1 LKTTDTDKILEIE
14 PATLKQ
20 KIDRGED
27 IFILDVRTPEEYEAW
42 KISYDKHKDLSLIPI
57 DQLSSQQALNQIPR
71 DKEIVT
77 VCSHGYRS
85 MMAAEFLT
93 ELGYNVRSVKGGM
106 SGWNKVYDVV
116 AIPVR
121 SNLSIKIWQVRRVSK
136 GCMGYVIASE
146 VDKNAV
152 IIDPNCEIAESFVR
166 IANDNDLRV
175 TKVIETHMHADHASA
190 ATSLAKTFGAV
201 VYASSK
207 ESYDIQNKNSYNGEV
222 TFYRIEDGDQIM
234 VGQGIVLYAIHTPGH
249 TKGSMC
255 FWLEDKKSDNNDNHA
270 STCYLF
276 TGDTIFIDGIGRPD
290 LHSQVEEFTS
300 NLYDS
305 YHQKILTFPNETVI
319 LPAHFGKRFE
329 HNKPIFST
337 IESIR
342 KDLTLL
348 SLGKGEF
355 INYVSNA
362 IPPQPINYKIILRIN
377 KTMTPRHEVQTGEL
391 EAGPNSCGTPA

>member
-20 KIDRGED
+20 MIDKGED

-42 KISYDKHKDLSLIPI
+42 KISYDKQELSLIPI
-57 DQLSSQQALNQIPR
+57 DQLSSREALNRIPR

-85 MMAAEFLT
+85 MIAAEFLT
-93 ELGYNVRSVKGGM
+93 QLGYNARSVKGGM
-106 SGWNKVYDVV
+106 SGWNKVYDIA

-121 SNLSIKIWQVRRVSK
+121 SNLSTKIWQVRRVSK

-146 VDKNAV
+146 ADKNAV
-152 IIDPNCEIAESFVR
+152 IIDPNCEIEESFER

-190 ATSLAKTFGAV
+190 STSLAKTFGAV

-207 ESYDIQNKNSYNGEV
+207 EGYDRNENDSNDDEV
-222 TFYRIEDGDQIM
+222 TFYRIEDGDQIR
-234 VGQGIVLYAIHTPGH
+234 VGQGIVLDAIHTPGH
-249 TKGSMC
+249 TKGSMSFC
-255 FWLEDKKSDNNDNHA
+255 IDGNNNDSNDIHA
-270 STCYLF
+270 STSYLF
-276 TGDTIFIDGIGRPD
+276 TGDTIFVNGIGRPD

-305 YHQKILTFPNETVI
+305 YHRKILTFPNETVI

-329 HNKPIFST
+329 YHKPIFST
-337 IESIR
+337 IGSVK

-348 SLGKGEF
+348 SLEKEEF

-362 IPPQPINYKIILRIN
+362 IPPQPVNYKIILRIN
-377 KTMTPRHEVQTGEL
+377 KAMTPCHEVQTGEL
-391 EAGPNSCGTPA
+391 EAGPNSCGIPA